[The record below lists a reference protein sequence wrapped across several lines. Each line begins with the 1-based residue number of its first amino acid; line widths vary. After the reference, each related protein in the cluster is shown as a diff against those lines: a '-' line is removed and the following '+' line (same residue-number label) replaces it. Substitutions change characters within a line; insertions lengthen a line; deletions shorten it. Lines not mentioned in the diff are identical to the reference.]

1 MAQTL
6 TGVSVRSSIQ
16 GTMSML
22 GTNVQNDIRIGRTL
36 TQSLS
41 STFADILYSIM
52 TTGSGSTGAAGDVIT
67 WDLDLHKFT
76 AAASDTTTCLDRTG
90 HTFTGYAA
98 NNGTP
103 GTPTDSVG
111 DTIPTAVSISA
122 LMYETD
128 AANSGNVTIASS
140 DNAFGDVILKGGTG
154 TGITGAHTRSALF
167 MPRANPSGVDVTIT
181 FADSADALTIL
192 VLGKS

>member
-41 STFADILYSIM
+41 STFADILYSVKF
-52 TTGSGSTGAAGDVIT
+52 TSTAAGDVIT
-67 WDLDLHKFT
+67 WDLDGHKFK

>member
-41 STFADILYSIM
+41 STFADILYSVKF
-52 TTGSGSTGAAGDVIT
+52 TSTAAGDVIT

-140 DNAFGDVILKGGTG
+140 DNAFGDVILKAGTG

>member
-1 MAQTL
+1 
-6 TGVSVRSSIQ
+6 
-16 GTMSML
+16 
-22 GTNVQNDIRIGRTL
+22 
-36 TQSLS
+36 
-41 STFADILYSIM
+41 
-52 TTGSGSTGAAGDVIT
+52 
-67 WDLDLHKFT
+67 
-76 AAASDTTTCLDRTG
+76 
-90 HTFTGYAA
+90 
-98 NNGTP
+98 
-103 GTPTDSVG
+103 
-111 DTIPTAVSISA
+111 
-122 LMYETD
+122 MYETD

>member
-41 STFADILYSIM
+41 STFADILYSVKF
-52 TTGSGSTGAAGDVIT
+52 TSTAAGDVIT

>member
-41 STFADILYSIM
+41 STFADILYSVKF
-52 TTGSGSTGAAGDVIT
+52 TSTAAGDVIT

-140 DNAFGDVILKGGTG
+140 DNAFGICV
-154 TGITGAHTRSALF
+154 
-167 MPRANPSGVDVTIT
+167 
-181 FADSADALTIL
+181 
-192 VLGKS
+192 

>member
-41 STFADILYSIM
+41 STFADILYSVKF
-52 TTGSGSTGAAGDVIT
+52 TSTAAGDVIT

-167 MPRANPSGVDVTIT
+167 MPSANPSGVDVTIT